1 MDHLST
7 EVKELKLH
15 EGETDRQFL
24 IFLFGKFPP
33 KYRQK
38 GDWKHLVPK
47 DDADDDMSMMKR
59 MLELITLYRPDWV
72 DKTFPSS
79 KYHVLCEEITKEL
92 TNRFNRLKC

>member
-1 MDHLST
+1 MQLLYKQVFPNSGPPT
-7 EVKELKLH
+7 ERTGV
-15 EGETDRQFL
+15 
-24 IFLFGKFPP
+24 GKFPP
-33 KYRQK
+33 KHRQK

-47 DDADDDMSMMKR
+47 DDADTDDGMSMMKR
-59 MLELITLYRPDWV
+59 MLELITIYRPDWV